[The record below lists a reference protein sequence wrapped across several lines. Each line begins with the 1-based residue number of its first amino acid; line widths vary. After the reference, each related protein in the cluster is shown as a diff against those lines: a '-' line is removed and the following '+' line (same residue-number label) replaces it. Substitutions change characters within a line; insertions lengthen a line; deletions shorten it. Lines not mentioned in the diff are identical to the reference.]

1 MKKTI
6 NTKFDLGD
14 TVFYY
19 YNGAIYMCSIRD
31 IKYYARNDSIEYLI
45 GAIDCKIAFNPRYVN
60 ECEVVSNINGVINAI
75 PVY

>member
-1 MKKTI
+1 MKRTI

-31 IKYYARNDSIEYLI
+31 IKYYAKNDSIEYFI
-45 GAIDCKIAFNPRYVN
+45 GAIDCKVAFNPRYVN
-60 ECEVVSNINGVINAI
+60 EIEIVKNIEDVISTI

>member
-1 MKKTI
+1 MKRTI

-31 IKYYARNDSIEYLI
+31 IKYYVKEDSVIYLI
-45 GAIDCKIAFNPRYVN
+45 GAIDCKVAFNPRYVN
-60 ECEVVSNINGVINAI
+60 EIEIVKNIEDVISTI

>member
-31 IKYYARNDSIEYLI
+31 IKYYAKNDNIEYFI
-45 GAIDCKIAFNPRYVN
+45 GAIDAKVAFNPRYVN
-60 ECEVVSNINGVINAI
+60 EIEIVKNIEDILQTI

>member
-31 IKYYARNDSIEYLI
+31 IKYYAKNDSIEYLI
-45 GAIDCKIAFNPRYVN
+45 GAIDAKVAFNPRYVN
-60 ECEVVSNINGVINAI
+60 EIEIVKNIEDILQTI